1 MTIEVLFIQIEDKGY
16 LGKFPFAEIVRFR
29 LHLC

>member
-1 MTIEVLFIQIEDKGY
+1 LFIQIEDKGY